1 MFSAMEP
8 ISVHRVECL
17 TLLQAEGRSSPY
29 QFNVMKGFMN
39 FTYQTLLL
47 ALGLGFVVLVEWDRS
62 MRHHIG
68 FTPEQWKMAS
78 NPLVQGLAF
87 QLNIPAFAPAILCGL
102 MGAATVSGSP
112 VTGYKMI
119 AVFAFA
125 LTLPLLPLSIAP
137 NLARPLDRLAD
148 WLRSHRWFLGM
159 IFVGIGIRSA
169 WFGLFVDPVDWSRT

>member
-1 MFSAMEP
+1 MEP
-8 ISVHRVECL
+8 ISVHRDDCL

-47 ALGLGFVVLVEWDRS
+47 ALGLGFAVLAEWDKS

-68 FTPEQWKMAS
+68 FTPEQCKMAS
-78 NPLVQGLAF
+78 SPLVQELAF

-112 VTGYKMI
+112 VTGYTMI

-125 LTLPLLPLSIAP
+125 LSLPLLPLSIAAS
-137 NLARPLDRLAD
+137 LTRSLDRLAD
-148 WLRSHRWFLGM
+148 WPRSYRWFLGM
-159 IFVGIGIRSA
+159 IFVELGIWSA
-169 WFGLFVDPVDWSRT
+169 WFGLSVVPMDWSRT